1 MNVIV
6 AMAVPVVVENVIVTV
21 VNIQQHTNQIM
32 PKKELN
38 HLGYPH
44 DDPYGLVAA
53 WWKIFTKPEK
63 KNESNNTKKE
73 KRINPKTRKIS
84 RRSL

>member
-6 AMAVPVVVENVIVTV
+6 VIVAHVVVENVIVTV
-21 VNIQQHTNQIM
+21 VNMKQHTNQTM
-32 PKKELN
+32 PKKKLN

-44 DDPYGLVAA
+44 DDPYGLIAA
-53 WWKIFTKPEK
+53 WWKIFTKPEN